1 MKLNI
6 YLPATHKHYTA
17 APGSSL
23 LHVLQHHRLDVP
35 APCGGKGTCRKCLV
49 TVQGLGEVLSCQLIL
64 NEALWQSLS
73 LDLDQPLEVHLPQQQ
88 AVQFAESAILPETP
102 LDPLVCRGEVRLEP
116 ATLGDPAADDSRF
129 ERATGSAVPFALL
142 NDLHQQIASGQDPLY
157 FDFRSDTRE
166 VVRFVD
172 SPATPSLGC
181 AFDLGTTTV
190 AAYLFDLQ
198 SGRRMAHLSRM
209 NPQKTYGADVIS
221 RIEYAS
227 SSPEHRRRL
236 QQVLTDLIGDMITE
250 LVKKASSQKESH
262 AGFVATLPDAKV
274 QVTDLLVL
282 TLAGNTTMMHL
293 LAGLDPT
300 RIAVAPFVPVSL
312 SGRILPACQLG
323 MELPAHTLAVLLP
336 SIASYV
342 GADLTA
348 GILACGLEDAAQ
360 MAHPT
365 QTDKPAHPALPA
377 HPAHPARTPVRVL
390 LDIGTNGELILA
402 GPAGILACATAAG
415 PAFEGANIDCGMP
428 ALAGAIDQASLEDG
442 QLSISSISGQIKG
455 ICGSGLVALV
465 ATLLDAGI
473 VDETGRLL
481 DPDELD
487 DTLAPDWLDRLGKIG
502 TQKVLALSVDGRRDP
517 AGNWVEAPAVFL
529 SQKDIRELQNAKAAI
544 AAGLLVL
551 LDEAG
556 LTIQEIE
563 RLDLAGG
570 FGNYLNI
577 EQAIR
582 IGLLPESLFGRIR
595 SVGNSSG
602 LGASLCLLNDKKRRL
617 ADAICQQV
625 RYIELSGDRRFN
637 DAYIDAMM
645 FPEE

>member
-1 MKLNI
+1 MKLSI
-6 YLPATHKHYTA
+6 YLPDTKKTYAAT
-17 APGSSL
+17 PGSTL
-23 LHVLQHHRLDVP
+23 LSVLQHHRQDVP

-49 TVQGLGEVLSCQLIL
+49 TVQGLGEILSCQQIL
-64 NEALWQSLS
+64 DEQLWQTLG
-73 LDLDQPLEVHLPQQQ
+73 LELEQPLEVHLPEQQ
-88 AVQFAESAILPETP
+88 AVQFAESALLPDTH
-102 LDPLVCRGEVRLEP
+102 LDPLVCRGEVILPP
-116 ATLGDPAADDSRF
+116 ATLADPDADDSRF
-129 ERATGSAVPFALL
+129 ERATGSTIPFQLL
-142 NDLHQQIASGQDPLY
+142 NDLARRIAAGPAPIHY
-157 FDFRSDTRE
+157 DFCTDTLE
-166 VVRFVD
+166 VIRFVD
-172 SPATPSLGC
+172 SPASPTLGC

-198 SGRRMAHLSRM
+198 TGHRLAHLSRM

-221 RIEYAS
+221 RIEYARVS
-227 SSPEHRRRL
+227 ADHLKRL
-236 QQVLTDLIGDMITE
+236 QQVLTELIQSMADE
-250 LVKKASSQKESH
+250 LVKKVRRLQELH
-262 AGFVATLPDAKV
+262 AGSDCQPAQSVPPDAAIKPE
-274 QVTDLLVL
+274 DILVL

-293 LAGLDPT
+293 LAGLNPA

-312 SGRILPACQLG
+312 KGRIMPASELG
-323 MELPAHTLAVLLP
+323 IDLGPYTRAVLLP

-348 GILACGLEDAAQ
+348 GILACGLEDAA
-360 MAHPT
+360 
-365 QTDKPAHPALPA
+365 LS
-377 HPAHPARTPVRVL
+377 AHPARTANRVL

-402 GPAGILACATAAG
+402 GPTGILACATAAG

-442 QLSISSISGQIKG
+442 QLRLSSISGQVRG

-465 ATLLDAGI
+465 ATLLEAGVI
-473 VDETGRLL
+473 DETGRLQ

-487 DTLAPDWLDRLGKIG
+487 DTVSASLRQTIGKLGAH
-502 TQKVLALSVDGRRDP
+502 KVLDLSGDGHQDET
-517 AGNWVEAPAVFL
+517 GNFLQAPSVYL

-544 AAGLLVL
+544 AAGLEVL
-551 LDEAG
+551 LAEAG
-556 LTIQEIE
+556 LTFQDID

-582 IGLLPESLFGRIR
+582 IGLLPDSLYGRIR

-602 LGASLCLLNDKKRRL
+602 LGASLCLLNDKKRQQ
-617 ADAICQQV
+617 ADQIRQQV

>member
-1 MKLNI
+1 MKLSI
-6 YLPATHKHYTA
+6 FLPETNKHYTA
-17 APGSSL
+17 TPGSTL
-23 LHVLQHHRLDVP
+23 LHVLQHHRQDVP

-49 TVQGLGEVLSCQLIL
+49 TVEGLGEVLSCQQIL
-64 NEALWQSLS
+64 DEQLWQTLS
-73 LDLDQPLEVHLPQQQ
+73 LDLDQPLVVHLPQQQ
-88 AVQFAESAILPETP
+88 AVQFAESSMLPDTH
-102 LDPLVCRGEVRLEP
+102 LDPLVCRGEVNLPP
-116 ATLGDPAADDSRF
+116 ATLADPDADDSRF
-129 ERATGSAVPFALL
+129 ERTTGSAVPFQLL
-142 NDLHQQIASGQDPLY
+142 NDLTRRIAAGQAPFY
-157 FDFRSDTRE
+157 FDFRTDTLE
-166 VVRFVD
+166 VIRFVD
-172 SPATPSLGC
+172 SPASPTLGC

-198 SGRRMAHLSRM
+198 TGHRLAHLSRM

-221 RIEYAS
+221 RIEYATG
-227 SSPEHRRRL
+227 SPDHLKRL
-236 QQVLTDLIGDMITE
+236 QQVLAELIQSMMDE
-250 LVKKASSQKESH
+250 LVKKVHRQKDQHDAADPQTAPS
-262 AGFVATLPDAKV
+262 VQPDS
-274 QVTDLLVL
+274 TIRTEDILVL

-293 LAGLDPT
+293 LAGLNPA

-312 SGRILPACQLG
+312 KGRILPARELG
-323 MELPAHTLAVLLP
+323 IDIAPHTLAVLLP

-342 GADLTA
+342 GADLSA
-348 GILACGLEDAAQ
+348 GILACGLEDAVLAPHNVKT
-360 MAHPT
+360 AN
-365 QTDKPAHPALPA
+365 
-377 HPAHPARTPVRVL
+377 RVL

-402 GPAGILACATAAG
+402 GPSGILACATAAG

-442 QLSISSISGQIKG
+442 ELRLSSISGQVRG

-465 ATLLDAGI
+465 ATLLDAGVI
-473 VDETGRLL
+473 DETGRLL

-487 DTLAPDWLDRLGKIG
+487 DTVSDILREKIGKIG
-502 TQKVLALSVDGRRDP
+502 SQKVLALSE
-517 AGNWVEAPAVFL
+517 AGSPDKTGNQPETPAVFL

-544 AAGLLVL
+544 AAGLEVL
-551 LDEAG
+551 LTEAG
-556 LTIQEIE
+556 LTVQDIE

-570 FGNYLNI
+570 FGNYLNV

-602 LGASLCLLNDKKRRL
+602 LGASLCLLNDKKRQQ
-617 ADAICQQV
+617 ADQIRQKV

-645 FPEE
+645 FPED

>member
-6 YLPATHKHYTA
+6 FVPETNKHYAA
-17 APGSSL
+17 APGSTL
-23 LHVLQHHRLDVP
+23 LSVLQHHRQDVP

-49 TVQGLGEVLSCQLIL
+49 TVKGLGEILSCQQIL
-64 NEALWQSLS
+64 DEQLWQTLG

-88 AVQFAESAILPETP
+88 AVQFAESSLLPDTHLE
-102 LDPLVCRGEVRLEP
+102 PLVCRGEVTLAP
-116 ATLGDPAADDSRF
+116 ATLANPQADDTRF
-129 ERATGSAVPFALL
+129 EQASGSAVPFTLL
-142 NDLHQQIASGQDPLY
+142 NDLHLHSASVKAPIH
-157 FDFRSDTRE
+157 FDFRTDTLE

-172 SPATPSLGC
+172 TPATPMLGC

-190 AAYLFDLQ
+190 AAYLFDLKT
-198 SGRRMAHLSRM
+198 GHRLAHLSCM
-209 NPQKTYGADVIS
+209 NPQKTFGADVIS

-227 SSPEHRRRL
+227 TSPEHLERL
-236 QQVLTDLIGDMITE
+236 QQVLTDLIQSMADE
-250 LVKKASSQKESH
+250 LLKKVRHPSELYAGSGAQAEQ
-262 AGFVATLPDAKV
+262 ATTPGFVIRKEDI
-274 QVTDLLVL
+274 LVL
-282 TLAGNTTMMHL
+282 TLAGNTTLMHL
-293 LAGLDPT
+293 LTGLNPA

-312 SGRILPACQLG
+312 KGRIVPSSELG
-323 MELPAHTLAVLLP
+323 INLGPHTLAVLLP

-348 GILACGLEDAAQ
+348 GILACGLEDAALS
-360 MAHPT
+360 
-365 QTDKPAHPALPA
+365 AHPAKTA
-377 HPAHPARTPVRVL
+377 NRVL

-402 GPAGILACATAAG
+402 GPSGILACATAAG

-428 ALAGAIDQASLEDG
+428 ALAGAIDQVCLEDG
-442 QLSISSISGQIKG
+442 SLLLSSISGQVKG

-465 ATLLDAGI
+465 ATLLDAGVI
-473 VDETGRLL
+473 DETGRLL

-487 DTLAPDWLDRLGKIG
+487 DTVSASLRQKIGKIG
-502 TQKVLALSVDGRRDP
+502 SHKVFALSETGQQDGKT
-517 AGNWVEAPAVFL
+517 GNWLTPPAVYL

-551 LDEAG
+551 LDVAG
-556 LTIQEIE
+556 LAIQDIE

-570 FGNYLNI
+570 FGNYLNV

-582 IGLLPESLFGRIR
+582 IGLLPETLYGRIR

-602 LGASLCLLNDKKRRL
+602 LGASLCLLNDQKRQL
-617 ADAICQQV
+617 ADKFCQKV

-637 DAYIDAMM
+637 DAYIDAML